1 MTFLFSL
8 KSLVIFIPIKKE
20 DKFYGKLQY
29 LSVRFGDNGKLMMI
43 KPNMKKKMYRR
54 IISLNNVK
62 CM

>member
-1 MTFLFSL
+1 MTLLFSL
-8 KSLVIFIPIKKE
+8 KSIVISIPIKKE

-43 KPNMKKKMYRR
+43 EPDMEKKMYRR